1 MKEKT
6 SITLSA
12 DLLAKIDRSIGTKIS
27 RSAFIELVLR
37 RHFLNRNRARL
48 HARDLELINAAA
60 DRLNAE
66 VADVLTYPAQDE

>member
-6 SITLSA
+6 SITLSS
-12 DLLAKIDRSIGTKIS
+12 DLLAKIDRSIGTKVS

-37 RHFLNRNRARL
+37 QHFMKHTRARI
-48 HARDLELINAAA
+48 HARDVGLINAAA

-66 VADVLTYPAQDE
+66 AEDVLSYQANDE